1 MAVRSDA
8 TPRQIDD
15 KYRRAGWKLDPHTCP
30 DCQQPAAKEKGMTSS
45 AKPSPA
51 AMKAQVAMFQL
62 LSDHFDAD
70 TGRYGD
76 GWHDKRVGTETGLAP
91 DVVAEFRKAG
101 FGDLKESPEVASLRT
116 DINALEQLAR
126 EQNGA
131 LMQEV
136 AGLRARLAKVSA

>member
-1 MAVRSDA
+1 
-8 TPRQIDD
+8 
-15 KYRRAGWKLDPHTCP
+15 
-30 DCQQPAAKEKGMTSS
+30 MTSS

-70 TGRYGD
+70 TGRYGA
-76 GWHDKRVGTETGLAP
+76 GWDDKRVGIETGLAP

-101 FGDLKESPEVASLRT
+101 FGDLKELPEIASLRT

-136 AGLRARLAKVSA
+136 AGLRARLAKVSG